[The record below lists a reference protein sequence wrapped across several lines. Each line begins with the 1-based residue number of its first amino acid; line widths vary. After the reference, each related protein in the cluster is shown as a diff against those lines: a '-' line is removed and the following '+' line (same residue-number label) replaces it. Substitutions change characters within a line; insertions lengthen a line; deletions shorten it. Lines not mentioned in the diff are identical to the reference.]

1 MSKEVQPF
9 KFKDH
14 EVRTV
19 TDEKGEPWFVA
30 KDVCAV
36 LGIANVA
43 NVMSRIPDAQK
54 GVRQM
59 DTLGGTQRISIIS
72 EAGLY
77 RLVMRSDKPEAE
89 PFIDWVTS
97 EVLPTIRRTGGYIQ
111 AAPEETP
118 EEIMARGFIIA
129 QATIEA
135 MKKRMVEHRAKI
147 AEQRARIE
155 EHKAKIEDQQA
166 QIEEAKPKVLFADA
180 VSSSHNCILI
190 GELAKI
196 LRQNNIDIGQNRL
209 FQWLRKHGW
218 LIRRHGADYNMPTQK
233 AVEKGVF
240 EIKERAIN
248 NPDGTVFVTKTTVV
262 TGKGQVYFVNRFLK
276 GQGAMEPA

>member
-1 MSKEVQPF
+1 ML
-9 KFKDH
+9 
-14 EVRTV
+14 TV
-19 TDEKGEPWFVA
+19 NE
-30 KDVCAV
+30 
-36 LGIANVA
+36 
-43 NVMSRIPDAQK
+43 S
-54 GVRQM
+54 
-59 DTLGGTQRISIIS
+59 
-72 EAGLY
+72 GLY
-77 RLVMRSDKPEAE
+77 ALVFKSRKPEAKV
-89 PFIDWVTS
+89 FRRWVTS
-97 EVLPTIRRTGGYIQ
+97 EVLPTIRRTGGYIH
-111 AAPEETP
+111 ANDNETP
-118 EEIMARGFIIA
+118 EEIMARALIVA
-129 QATIEA
+129 KATIDT
-135 MKKRMVEHRAKI
+135 M
-147 AEQRARIE
+147 AERIKNHKARIADQ
-155 EHKAKIEDQQA
+155 KAQIEDQQAQIEGQQA

>member
-1 MSKEVQPF
+1 MENAIQPF

-19 TDEKGEPWFVA
+19 VIEDAPFWVA
-30 KDVCAV
+30 KDVAEV
-36 LGIANVA
+36 LGYANI
-43 NVMSRIPDAQK
+43 SDAISKHCK
-54 GVRQM
+54 GVAKRYPLQ
-59 DTLGGTQRISIIS
+59 TAGGVQEMRVIG
-72 EAGLY
+72 EPDLY
-77 RLVMRSDKPEAE
+77 RLIAHSNLPAAVEFEAWI
-89 PFIDWVTS
+89 FD

-111 AAPEETP
+111 ANDNETP
-118 EEIMARGFIIA
+118 EEIMARALIVA
-129 QATIEA
+129 KATIDTMAERIKNHKA
-135 MKKRMVEHRAKI
+135 RI
-147 AEQRARIE
+147 AEQKAQIQDQQAQIE
-155 EHKAKIEDQQA
+155 GQQA